1 MDYKSQTLLDLKTMC
16 RDRGLKVSGTKDE
29 VIIRLME
36 NDEANQ
42 TPGATITPVQTGT
55 VVQGA
60 TYTTQ
65 QMVNPAMYNRTFK
78 VKEPVDGA
86 SNAIGVFL
94 IIYGI
99 LRALWALFF
108 TAIGAGAFIWNPVAL
123 VLAAGFVLGGSLMTR
138 GYKNGIYI
146 SLVTLVISGV
156 LSLIFHPNNWEDLTA
171 ISLPMIGDQML
182 LTSMMCSAIFIGIV
196 ALPLLLASVPL
207 KEGYPER
214 IQSIVDKF
222 AGGSDVTITCPSC
235 SANLAVPANYSGKV
249 KCPSCGE
256 KISV

>member
-1 MDYKSQTLLDLKTMC
+1 MDYKAQTLLDLKTMC

-36 NDEANQ
+36 NDEENQ
-42 TPGATITPVQTGT
+42 APGATITPVQTGT

-60 TYTTQ
+60 SYTTQ
-65 QMVNPAMYNRTFK
+65 QMVNPAVYNRTFK
-78 VKEPVDGA
+78 VKDPVDGA
-86 SNAIGVFL
+86 SNAIGVLL

-146 SLVTLVISGV
+146 SLGTLVISGL
-156 LSLIFHPNNWEDLTA
+156 LSLIFHPNTWEDLTA

-182 LTSMMCSAIFIGIV
+182 LTSMMCSTIFIGIV

-214 IQSIVDKF
+214 IQSIIDKF
-222 AGGSDVTITCPSC
+222 SGGSDVTISCPSC
-235 SANLAVPANYSGKV
+235 SANLAVPENYSGKV

-256 KISV
+256 TISV

>member
-42 TPGATITPVQTGT
+42 APRATITPVQTGT

-60 TYTTQ
+60 TYTPQ
-65 QMVNPAMYNRTFK
+65 QMVNPAAYNQTFK
-78 VKEPVDGA
+78 VKDPVDGA
-86 SNAIGVFL
+86 SSAIGTLL

-108 TAIGAGAFIWNPVAL
+108 TAIGAGAFIWNPIAL
-123 VLAAGFVLGGSLMTR
+123 IIAAGFVLGGSLMAR

-146 SLVTLVISGV
+146 SLVNTCDFWSVEFNLPSKYLGRSNCNISSYDWGPDVIDIDDV
-156 LSLIFHPNNWEDLTA
+156 FNYFYWN
-171 ISLPMIGDQML
+171 
-182 LTSMMCSAIFIGIV
+182 CC
-196 ALPLLLASVPL
+196 LASTL
-207 KEGYPER
+207 
-214 IQSIVDKF
+214 SIR
-222 AGGSDVTITCPSC
+222 
-235 SANLAVPANYSGKV
+235 SAQRRLS
-249 KCPSCGE
+249 
-256 KISV
+256 